1 MYIFPLVTMVQYS
14 LNLALLMTLQDI
26 IMMDNKNQLY
36 VNNKSEQACK

>member
-1 MYIFPLVTMVQYS
+1 MYIYPLVTMVQYS

-36 VNNKSEQACK
+36 VNSKSE

>member
-1 MYIFPLVTMVQYS
+1 MYVYIFPLVTMVQYS

-36 VNNKSEQACK
+36 VNSKSE